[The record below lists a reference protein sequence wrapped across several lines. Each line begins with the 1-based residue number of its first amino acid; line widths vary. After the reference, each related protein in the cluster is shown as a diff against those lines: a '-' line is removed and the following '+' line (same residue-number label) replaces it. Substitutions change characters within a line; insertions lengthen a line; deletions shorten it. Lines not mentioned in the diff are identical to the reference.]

1 MDIRKWITEVE
12 KFLLEPYDNTFI
24 NRIKRKI
31 KRKLLLSMNIT
42 YTKKDESRLIDW
54 LYYIINT
61 YHSYNSYFLLFLTK
75 KYPHMIRFSTKT
87 AKIESESPI
96 LSSSMNIFSITMQ
109 VPGQK
114 MINFQWNSIDKEVE
128 IKEDVYNMGVV
139 NKDTIDQ
146 KVNTLIFPRLVVFFK
161 ELLKDFSF
169 TEKNLSDIYVDD
181 IRCFSFLIQTTGDSE
196 YWIKMDTPLMNSHVK
211 HATEPNTYTDVFKI
225 EANLP
230 IEIDGND
237 YYFNAKIGLT
247 ITYTN
252 TKGNKDDSSNP
263 YAINIVRKMVDEYE
277 TKHSGYIY
285 GLVMNSA
292 IDLINVKNVKRKG
305 SVVVHE

>member
-42 YTKKDESRLIDW
+42 YTKKNEDRLIDW

-61 YHSYNSYFLLFLTK
+61 YYSYNSYFLLFLTK
-75 KYPHMIRFSTKT
+75 KYPHMIKFSTKT
-87 AKIESESPI
+87 AKIESELPR
-96 LSSSMNIFSITMQ
+96 LSSSMNLFSITIQ
-109 VPGQK
+109 VSDQK
-114 MINFQWNSIDKEVE
+114 MITFQWNSIDREVE
-128 IKEDVYNMGVV
+128 IKEDVYNMGVI
-139 NKDTIDQ
+139 NKDTVEQ
-146 KVNTLIFPRLVVFFK
+146 RVNTLIFPRLVVFFK

-196 YWIKMDTPLMNSHVK
+196 CWIKMDSPNLNNHVR
-211 HATEPNTYTDVFKI
+211 HASETDTYTDVFKI

-252 TKGNKDDSSNP
+252 TKGNKDDLPNP
-263 YAINIVRKMVDEYE
+263 YIINIVRKMADEYE
-277 TKHSGYIY
+277 YKHSGYIY